1 MGFLLLFIFRQQAY
15 KKFSKTYPTQYEA
28 QDDVTSLILCL
39 FIVLGLFSIQYS
51 PGPPLQLTNNMLH
64 YDQQIQ
70 YTIFL
75 GALCNILANNM
86 QYSDQQL

>member
-1 MGFLLLFIFRQQAY
+1 MY
-15 KKFSKTYPTQYEA
+15 SKFNPTQYEA

-64 YDQQIQ
+64 YDQQMQ
-70 YTIFL
+70 YAIFL
-75 GALCNILANNM
+75 GALCNILANNTR
-86 QYSDQQL
+86 YSDEQL